1 MNFTALLS
9 KMVLFIIL
17 LLIGYFASR
26 KGFLSK
32 DFSKS
37 ASWLLLNVFL
47 VASILNSVLGERPSL
62 PTGELWMA
70 LLFMTVVLVLC
81 YLLGMIF
88 SRFDH
93 DDKTSVQTF
102 LLISVV
108 NSLYVGMPVA
118 QALCGS
124 EGVFYVGLSSVP
136 FNILLYTWGMWA
148 LRHGKGKKGIRLRE
162 MISAPLISALLSLLI
177 FVVDLHVPKIVS
189 DLLGSV
195 ASATVPISMLVI
207 GATLGNVS
215 LSEAFSKKKLYL
227 INLVRLIV
235 APLLI
240 YFLFRPFTVNQ
251 PLLVSL
257 VIVAACPCG
266 VLSTPLSIQ
275 YGYDPEYPSEC
286 IMLSTALSMI
296 TLPALVWIFFS

>member
-62 PTGELWMA
+62 PNNELWMA
-70 LLFMTVVLVLC
+70 LLFMTVVMVLC
-81 YLLGMIF
+81 YVLGMIF

-93 DDKTSVQTF
+93 DQTAVQTF

-148 LRHGKGKKGIRLRE
+148 LRHGKGKKGIRLKE

-177 FVVDLHVPKIVS
+177 FVIDLHVPKIVS

-235 APLLI
+235 APLLTF
-240 YFLFRPFTVNQ
+240 FLNRLFTENK

>member
-62 PTGELWMA
+62 PNNELWMA
-70 LLFMTVVLVLC
+70 LLFMTVVMVLC
-81 YLLGMIF
+81 YVLGMIF

-93 DDKTSVQTF
+93 DQTAVQTF

-148 LRHGKGKKGIRLRE
+148 LRHGKGKKGIRLKE

-177 FVVDLHVPKIVS
+177 FVIDLHVPKIVS

-235 APLLI
+235 APLLTF
-240 YFLFRPFTVNQ
+240 FLLRLFTENK

-257 VIVAACPCG
+257 VIVAACP
-266 VLSTPLSIQ
+266 
-275 YGYDPEYPSEC
+275 
-286 IMLSTALSMI
+286 

>member
-1 MNFTALLS
+1 
-9 KMVLFIIL
+9 
-17 LLIGYFASR
+17 
-26 KGFLSK
+26 
-32 DFSKS
+32 
-37 ASWLLLNVFL
+37 
-47 VASILNSVLGERPSL
+47 
-62 PTGELWMA
+62 
-70 LLFMTVVLVLC
+70 
-81 YLLGMIF
+81 
-88 SRFDH
+88 
-93 DDKTSVQTF
+93 
-102 LLISVV
+102 
-108 NSLYVGMPVA
+108 
-118 QALCGS
+118 
-124 EGVFYVGLSSVP
+124 
-136 FNILLYTWGMWA
+136 
-148 LRHGKGKKGIRLRE
+148 

-177 FVVDLHVPKIVS
+177 FVIDLHVPKIVS

-235 APLLI
+235 APLLT
-240 YFLFRPFTVNQ
+240 YFLLRPFTMNQ

-296 TLPALVWIFFS
+296 TLPALVWIFFSRRVPNDEG

>member
-1 MNFTALLS
+1 MNFTALFS
-9 KMVLFIIL
+9 KMVLFITL

-62 PTGELWMA
+62 PNNELWMA
-70 LLFMTVVLVLC
+70 LLFMTVVMVLC

-93 DDKTSVQTF
+93 DQTAVQTF

-148 LRHGKGKKGIRLRE
+148 LRHGKGKKGIRLKE

-177 FVVDLHVPKIVS
+177 FFFFFHVPKIVS

-235 APLLI
+235 APLLT
-240 YFLFRPFTVNQ
+240 FFFFFFFTENK

>member
-9 KMVLFIIL
+9 KMILFIIL

-47 VASILNSVLGERPSL
+47 VASILNSVLGERPTL
-62 PTGELWMA
+62 PGNELWIA
-70 LLFMTVVLVLC
+70 LLLMTVLMVLC

-88 SRFDH
+88 ARFDH
-93 DDKTSVQTF
+93 GKTSVQTF
-102 LLISVV
+102 LLIGVM

-124 EGVFYVGLSSVP
+124 EGVFYLGLSCIP

-148 LRHGKGKKGIRLRE
+148 LRRGKGEKGIRLKE
-162 MISAPLISALLSLLI
+162 MISAPLISALLSMLI
-177 FVVDLHVPKIVS
+177 FVFDIRVPKMVS
-189 DLLGSV
+189 EMLGSI
-195 ASATVPISMLVI
+195 ASATIPISMLVI
-207 GATLGNVS
+207 GATLGSVR
-215 LSEAFSKKKLYL
+215 LSEAFSKKKLYM

-235 APLLI
+235 APLLVWV
-240 YFLFRPFTVNQ
+240 LFRQFTSNQ
-251 PLLVSL
+251 ILLVSS

-275 YGYDPEYPSEC
+275 YGYDPEYTSEC
-286 IMLSTALSMI
+286 IMVSTALSMV
-296 TLPALVWIFFS
+296 TLPALVWLLFV

>member
-62 PTGELWMA
+62 PNNELWMA
-70 LLFMTVVLVLC
+70 LLFMTVVMVLC
-81 YLLGMIF
+81 YVLGMIF

-93 DDKTSVQTF
+93 DQTAVQTF

-148 LRHGKGKKGIRLRE
+148 LRHGKGKKGIRLKE

-177 FVVDLHVPKIVS
+177 FVIDLHVPKIVS

-235 APLLI
+235 APLLT
-240 YFLFRPFTVNQ
+240 YFLLRLFTENK